1 METPGCTERAL
12 WRKGRRGAR
21 AAFHGWVELA
31 VAGERLL
38 ATACD
43 LSEAASASTS
53 RAPHPTPGAH
63 VETEFA
69 LPGFDV
75 PLAVSA
81 RVAWSDTAAGRLGL
95 QFEPLDVAV
104 AELLAEHRRRPVPRR
119 LTSAAVRVVD
129 LDRDMRDV
137 IPTGDH
143 ARQRAICSRA

>member
-1 METPGCTERAL
+1 MAAE
-12 WRKGRRGAR
+12 GRRGAR

-43 LSEAASASTS
+43 LSEGGIGLQLA
-53 RAPHPTPGAH
+53 APHPAPGAR

-69 LPGFDV
+69 LPGFAV

-104 AELLAEHRRRPVPRR
+104 AELLQ
-119 LTSAAVRVVD
+119 SAVAGRF
-129 LDRDMRDV
+129 
-137 IPTGDH
+137 
-143 ARQRAICSRA
+143 RAG

>member
-1 METPGCTERAL
+1 MAGE
-12 WRKGRRGAR
+12 GRRGAR

-38 ATACD
+38 ATACV
-43 LSEAASASTS
+43 LSEGGIGLSLA
-53 RAPHPTPGAH
+53 APHPAPGAR

-81 RVAWSDTAAGRLGL
+81 RVAWSDAAAGRLGL

-104 AELLAEHRRRPVPRR
+104 AELLE
-119 LTSAAVRVVD
+119 SAVA
-129 LDRDMRDV
+129 
-137 IPTGDH
+137 GKF
-143 ARQRAICSRA
+143 RAS